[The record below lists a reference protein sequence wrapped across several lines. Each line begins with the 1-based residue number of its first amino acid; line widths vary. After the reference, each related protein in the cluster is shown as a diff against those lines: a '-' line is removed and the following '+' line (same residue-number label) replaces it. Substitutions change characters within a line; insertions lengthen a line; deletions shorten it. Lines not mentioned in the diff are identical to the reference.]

1 MDPIEM
7 NFRKA
12 KEQAAQLEELAARLD
27 NLAQKDIQ
35 ETMQNLSG
43 AWKGDSAEDYIQ
55 KGNRLEENIVATA
68 AKLKQIAAAIRSTA
82 RRTYEAEMRAREIAR
97 ERTYGGGN

>member
-1 MDPIEM
+1 MDSIEM

-27 NLAQKDIQ
+27 NLAKKDIQ

-43 AWKGDSAEDYIQ
+43 AWKGYSADAYIQ

-68 AKLKQIAAAIRSTA
+68 AKLKQIAATIRSTA
-82 RRTYEAEMRAREIAR
+82 QRTYETEMRAREIAR